1 MNQQQLN
8 KIDEEFEKRFTNP
21 NKLDSRSFL
30 HPYYQN
36 GKIGLL
42 LADFKTFLHSKLQE
56 AYELGRRDERER
68 NVEELPPIFV
78 SARSLF
84 IDDCPQCGAVVN
96 RSYIDNLTMEIQDE
110 YRQKVIKSLQT
121 NKE

>member
-42 LADFKTFLHSKLQE
+42 LTDFKTFLHSKLQE
-56 AYELGRRDERER
+56 AYELGKRDEREDI
-68 NVEELPPIFV
+68 VEMVSNTHFRPPTI
-78 SARSLF
+78 SGGEEISPRE
-84 IDDCPQCGAVVN
+84 I
-96 RSYIDNLTMEIQDE
+96 LTNAAGWMNCHQQIIN
-110 YRQKVIKSLQT
+110 KIK
-121 NKE
+121 EM

>member
-42 LADFKTFLHSKLQE
+42 LTDFKTFLHSKLQE
-56 AYELGRRDERER
+56 AYELGCQDTKDAALKLANEYCST
-68 NVEELPPIFV
+68 NDYGNTV
-78 SARSLF
+78 
-84 IDDCPQCGAVVN
+84 
-96 RSYIDNLTMEIQDE
+96 IDNADMLLLD
-110 YRQKVIKSLQT
+110 IKSEL
-121 NKE
+121 

>member
-42 LADFKTFLHSKLQE
+42 LTDFKTFLHSKLQE
-56 AYELGRRDERER
+56 AYELGGENRTKQIIGIVNDLLAKNNKLNENFNGGYFDEIST
-68 NVEELPPIFV
+68 LKLI
-78 SARSLF
+78 L
-84 IDDCPQCGAVVN
+84 
-96 RSYIDNLTMEIQDE
+96 
-110 YRQKVIKSLQT
+110 KKIKSLQT